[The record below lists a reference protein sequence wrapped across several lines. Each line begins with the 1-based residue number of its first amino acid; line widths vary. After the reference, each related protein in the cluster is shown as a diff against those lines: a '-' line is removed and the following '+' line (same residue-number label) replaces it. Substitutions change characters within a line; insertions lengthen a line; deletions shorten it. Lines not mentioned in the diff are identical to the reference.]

1 MKKTFCKFSNKLSG
15 KASNKLGINKI
26 LVPII
31 LFLLSL
37 LMRDANAYMNWNQAC
52 AFTGL
57 NTSYISAPNSSLLNI
72 TGSISLEA
80 WIFQDAP
87 SASAKGIISK
97 GGSLGTSLR
106 YALRLTN
113 GRIFFLLNGATRMAT
128 KISTVIQP
136 ETWTHVCAV
145 FNSVSGAHS
154 IYINGV
160 LDSSSTYSSTLPSS
174 NTDSLFI
181 GISGNSSPFNGK
193 LDEVR
198 VWNRALTALEVG
210 LNFRSV
216 LATSSGVYG
225 GLVFS
230 LPFQKHHS
238 VSPFTAADQSGNG
251 HITLPR
257 NVSAMSL
264 TYQPSNTIS
273 TNQAV
278 RFLGGDSYLAGKDT
292 STIEPTNS
300 MTIDL
305 WVFPTAVQTCNLITK
320 GNQYALSLSANNV
333 ILTINGVS
341 TVSGM
346 TLALNRWNRVTVS
359 SSTNSAKFFH
369 NGVLANTLNA
379 AFGTITGG
387 SDSLFIGGVPG
398 ITGDFTGL
406 LDEIRIQKRQFIS
419 EDSVFVNTYK
429 ALDLEIDPTT
439 NTEVCYNLDGYLK
452 DNGGNGGPELFFRN
466 NSLFSNPA
474 TDGGVQVSPLFRS
487 YDVSVQ
493 EGFYLPAVSSQHII
507 ISPTGASTTLMTI
520 PVHLNEIVSSVEVML
535 GLNHTRLSDISV
547 DLIAPNGDSARLM
560 TSITP
565 LGNDNSA
572 RIIFSDIAD
581 SAIGSGKYCSIAGLM
596 KPQVNLASVFGGD
609 NALGYWVVKIKDN
622 VSGSGGTAHISG
634 IRINN
639 RMKTENNFTLNSYIQ
654 GRYNPSTNFQIG
666 DTLRIVLRNFDDPS
680 IIYDSSFA
688 FTSYIGQA
696 KFSFA
701 NVPYDA
707 KCYLQVL
714 HRNSIETWN
723 SQVIQF
729 RKFSSSYNMH
739 LSDISAFGNNLI
751 QIDTSPVNFA
761 MYSGDVNQDGTVDA
775 TDVSMI
781 DNDAQNFVGGYV
793 VTDLTGDDFVDGTD
807 FAIADNNAA
816 NFVSVVRP

>member
-1 MKKTFCKFSNKLSG
+1 MKKALYKFCNKFNNRASSKLVSITV
-15 KASNKLGINKI
+15 SFSF
-26 LVPII
+26 I
-31 LFLLSL
+31 LFMMSL
-37 LMRDANAYMNWNQAC
+37 FTCDANAYMNWNQAC
-52 AFTGL
+52 SFTGT

-80 WIFQDAP
+80 WIFQDDP
-87 SASAKGIISK
+87 SVNAKGIIAK
-97 GGSLGTSLR
+97 GGTLGTSLR

-113 GRIFFLLNGATRMAT
+113 GRILFLLNGATRMAS
-128 KISTVIQP
+128 KVSTVIQP
-136 ETWTHVCAV
+136 DTWTHVCAV

-181 GISGNSSPFNGK
+181 GISGSSSPFNGK
-193 LDEVR
+193 IDEVR
-198 VWNRALTALEVG
+198 IWNRALTAGEVS
-210 LNFRSV
+210 LYFRSV
-216 LATSSGVYG
+216 LATSSGVYN

-238 VSPFTAADQSGNG
+238 VSPFTSADQSGNG
-251 HITLPR
+251 HLTTQR

-264 TYQPSNTIS
+264 TYHPSNTVS

-300 MTIDL
+300 LTFDL

-320 GNQYALSLSANNV
+320 GNQYSLSLNANTV
-333 ILTINGVS
+333 RLTINGVTS
-341 TVSGM
+341 VSGIN
-346 TLALNRWNRVTVS
+346 LALNRWNRVTVS
-359 SSTNSAKFFH
+359 SGTNSARFFH
-369 NGVLANTLNA
+369 NGVLVNIFNV
-379 AFGTITGG
+379 AFGTISGG

-398 ITGDFTGL
+398 ATGDFTGL

-429 ALDLEIDPTT
+429 AFDLEIDPTS

-452 DNGGNGGPELFFRN
+452 DSQGNGGPELYFRN
-466 NSLFSNPA
+466 NALFSNPG
-474 TDGGVQVSPLFRS
+474 TDGGVEVTPLFRS
-487 YDVSVQ
+487 YDISVQ
-493 EGFYLPAVSSQHII
+493 EGFYLPSVSSQNII
-507 ISPTGASTTLMTI
+507 IPTTGASTTQMTI
-520 PVHLNEIVSSVEVML
+520 PIHLNETISGIEVML

-560 TSITP
+560 TSIAP

-581 SAIGSGKYCSIAGLM
+581 SSIGSGKYCSVAGLI
-596 KPQVNLASVFGGD
+596 KPQVNLNSVFGGD
-609 NALGYWVVKIKDN
+609 NALGVWVLKIKDN
-622 VSGSGGTAHISG
+622 VNGSGGTAHIGG
-634 IRINN
+634 IRVNN
-639 RMKTENNFTLNSYIQ
+639 RLTTENNFTFNSYIQ
-654 GRYNPSTNFQIG
+654 GRYNPSTNFQVG
-666 DTLRIVLRNFDDPS
+666 DTMRIVLRNFDNPT
-680 IIYDSSFA
+680 IIYDSSSA
-688 FTSYIGQA
+688 FSSNIGQA
-696 KFSFA
+696 RFSFA

-707 KCYLQVL
+707 RCYLQVL

-729 RKFSSSYNMH
+729 RRFSTSYSMH

-751 QIDTSPVNFA
+751 QIDPSPAVFA
-761 MYSGDVNQDGTVDA
+761 IYSGDVNQDGTVDA
-775 TDVSMI
+775 TDVSI
-781 DNDAQNFVGGYV
+781 VDNDATNFISGYA
-793 VTDLTGDDFVDGTD
+793 VTDLTGDDFVDATD

-816 NFVSVVRP
+816 NFVSAVRP